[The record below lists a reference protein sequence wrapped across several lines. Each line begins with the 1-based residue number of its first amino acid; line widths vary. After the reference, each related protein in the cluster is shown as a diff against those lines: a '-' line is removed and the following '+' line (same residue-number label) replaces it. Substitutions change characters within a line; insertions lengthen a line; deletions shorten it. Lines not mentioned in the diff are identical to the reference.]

1 MNSFIIGTISAEI
14 EAKDKSKIKQ
24 TVVKNKE
31 DRMKEQKRNFALF
44 LFIAAFAFSCSTTR
58 PQLEPI
64 MSQKIWEKK
73 TKNEVFAKCLKA
85 VQRSGYRVKSES
97 EERGAIQADW
107 RIFKKENKM
116 HRFMLDIQILK
127 STEDT
132 IIVTIKTKYQVAE
145 TVKSPTP
152 DELWQAAPTIGTVW
166 SDVPK
171 DSDLEEY
178 LDRFLLELQDLLGPA
193 KTEIENI

>member
-1 MNSFIIGTISAEI
+1 MV
-14 EAKDKSKIKQ
+14 KD
-24 TVVKNKE
+24 KE

-64 MSQKIWEKK
+64 MSKKIWEKK
-73 TKNEVFAKCLKA
+73 TKNEVFAKCLKV
-85 VQRSGYRVKSES
+85 VQRSGYEVTSES
-97 EERGAIQADW
+97 EERGAIQTDW

-116 HRFMLDIQILK
+116 RRFKLDIQILE

-152 DELWQAAPTIGTVW
+152 DELWQALPVIGTAW

-193 KTEIENI
+193 KTEIENT